1 MVSQDDIMKV
11 LDTIIDPELGMS
23 ITELEL
29 IDDLVIA
36 DGNVKVAFHLTAP
49 YCPPIFALQL
59 ATEVKSKISGLPG
72 VKKVEVALSGHF
84 MADEVNKRV
93 NALPSTEPVKN
104 TA

>member
-11 LDTIIDPELGMS
+11 LDTIIDPELGTS

-29 IDDLVIA
+29 IDDLIIT

-59 ATEVKSKISGLPG
+59 ATEVKSKISELPG
-72 VKKVEVALSGHF
+72 VKKVAVALSGHF
-84 MADEVNKRV
+84 MADEVNERV
-93 NALPSTEPVKN
+93 NAPPSTEPVKS

>member
-1 MVSQDDIMKV
+1 MISQDDIVKV
-11 LDTIIDPELGMS
+11 LDTIIDPELGVS

-29 IDDLVIA
+29 IDDLIIT

-59 ATEVKSKISGLPG
+59 ATEVKTKVSGLPG

-84 MADEVNKRV
+84 MADEVNTRV
-93 NALPSTEPVKN
+93 NAATSAEPVKS